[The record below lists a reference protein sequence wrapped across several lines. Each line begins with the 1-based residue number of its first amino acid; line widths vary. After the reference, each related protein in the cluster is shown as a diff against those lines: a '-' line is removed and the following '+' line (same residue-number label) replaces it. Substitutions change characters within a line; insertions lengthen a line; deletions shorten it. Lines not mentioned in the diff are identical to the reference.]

1 MNRPADASAPH
12 APAPGGNGAER
23 PRGPS
28 FLALYA
34 GTLTLACAALCVQV
48 LMLRTENARLRQS
61 PQTPAPAEALERA
74 GSAGL
79 TVGEA
84 LTPVEVIARRDG
96 SQGPSSG
103 PAPDLQF
110 DDGRVLT
117 MLVIASAACEQCAWS
132 MPYFRAVA
140 ATNAPLGV
148 QSAAVEIDASEQAM
162 HHEGTADLPVLAVRS
177 AEATWLRRVPMV
189 PAVLLV
195 DDRGVLVRSY
205 FGVLSPRQQ
214 EELEGF
220 IKEHTGAS
228 PASR

>member
-61 PQTPAPAEALERA
+61 PPAPAEALERA

-79 TVGEA
+79 NVGEA
-84 LTPVEVIARRDG
+84 LAPLEVVARRDG
-96 SQGPSSG
+96 SAQASDT

-110 DDGRVLT
+110 GDGRALT
-117 MLVIASAACEQCAWS
+117 MLVVVSAACEQCAWS

-140 ATNAPLGV
+140 ATNAPRGV
-148 QSAAVEIDASEQAM
+148 QSAAVEIDARATAM
-162 HHEGTADLPVLAVRS
+162 HHDGTADLPVLAVRG

-214 EELEGF
+214 EELEAF
-220 IKEHTGAS
+220 IRQHTGAT
-228 PASR
+228 PAPR